1 MSSQYNAVTMWD
13 ETEIETLLRVEP
25 DGTDCFVARS
35 NQMNTNQTVFG
46 GQVLGQSLAAAS
58 ATVQDRSL
66 HSMHGYFLRPGIG
79 SEPVRYRVE
88 RTREGRSFTTRRVT
102 GTQGAETIFHMECS
116 YHADEPGWDHQLAMP
131 EVPAPEQLEDLAG
144 ISARIDAGIAKSL
157 LSRLSATIEVKPIEP
172 ERLLSR
178 QEDSRLRLWFRVP
191 SAAGITDPALN
202 QQILAWMSDH
212 WLSSAAVVR
221 HQVILPNPDM
231 MIASLDHAMWFH
243 RPCQTG
249 AWMLFDFDS
258 PSAFNGTGLSRG
270 LIYDRAGLLVATVVQ
285 ESLQRPRRKPR
296 VAK

>member
-1 MSSQYNAVTMWD
+1 MNSPYNAVTMWD
-13 ETEIETLLRVEP
+13 QTAIETLLRVEP

-35 NQMNTNQTVFG
+35 NQMNINQAVFG

-58 ATVQDRSL
+58 ATVRDRSL

-88 RTREGRSFTTRRVT
+88 RTRDGRSFTTRRVT

-116 YHADEPGWDHQLAMP
+116 FHADEPGWDHQLPPPDVSPP
-131 EVPAPEQLEDLAG
+131 EALEDLLAL
-144 ISARIDAGIAKSL
+144 SATFDTDIAKSL
-157 LSRLSATIEVKPIEP
+157 LSRLNATIEVKPVEP
-172 ERLLSR
+172 ERLLSA
-178 QEDSRLRLWFRVP
+178 QADSRLRLWFRVP
-191 SAAGITDPALN
+191 SAADIADPALN

-243 RPCQTG
+243 RPCRTG
-249 AWMLFDFDS
+249 DWMLFDFDS

-270 LIYDRAGLLVATVVQ
+270 LIYDRAGSLVATVVQ

-296 VAK
+296 VPG